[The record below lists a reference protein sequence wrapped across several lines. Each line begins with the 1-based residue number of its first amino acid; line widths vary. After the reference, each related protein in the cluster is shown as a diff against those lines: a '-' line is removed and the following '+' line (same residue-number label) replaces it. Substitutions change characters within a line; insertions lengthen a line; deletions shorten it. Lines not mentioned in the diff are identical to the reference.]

1 MMMMLLK
8 IIALM
13 LIIKVVFL
21 IIKKLKN
28 KLLDKPKILFLT
40 SISYKNGGI
49 VARDKYTCVHH
60 I

>member
-1 MMMMLLK
+1 
-8 IIALM
+8 M

-28 KLLDKPKILFLT
+28 KLLDKSKILFLT
-40 SISYKNGGI
+40 SISYLFKSNKNGGI